1 MQTLCEILENLNV
14 GDLFLRLYQ
23 YNQCLTSKWWP
34 YLRIYQNYKSTRL
47 QIYKNYESTK
57 ITNLPADQMH
67 SCALYLQL
75 RTASV
80 QNQIKSCKFYLFYFC
95 NIVCYFFLL
104 LKLHLHGDFS
114 FLLLYQLC
122 QWKRKSS
129 VNLLLQMRK
138 KLFIQLKLL
147 MRIKI

>member
-1 MQTLCEILENLNV
+1 MSGICFLDYTIITSAQPPNDGLIYEYTRIINLP
-14 GDLFLRLYQ
+14 DYR
-23 YNQCLTSKWWP
+23 SI
-34 YLRIYQNYKSTRL
+34 RIMNLPKL
-47 QIYKNYESTK
+47 QIYQ
-57 ITNLPADQMH
+57 QMH

-95 NIVCYFFLL
+95 NIVCYFFLF

-147 MRIKI
+147 MRIKT